1 MSLTQLLILFILWR
15 CNLSLLKKTSGF
27 SLLEVL
33 IALVILSISL
43 LALAGLMITTTGNNS
58 LGGHLT
64 EAATFAQDRL
74 EQLRLIPWQNI
85 TSGGDQI
92 AGSSGINYI
101 RNWTVV
107 TNGNARTVTMRINWS
122 DRNNH
127 SISLASV
134 ISQ

>member
-1 MSLTQLLILFILWR
+1 MKP
-15 CNLSLLKKTSGF
+15 NGF
-27 SLLEVL
+27 TLLEVL

-43 LALAGLMITTTGNNS
+43 LALAGLMVTTTGNNS

-74 EQLRLIPWQNI
+74 EQLRVIPWQSI
-85 TSGGDQI
+85 ASGGDQI
-92 AGSSGINYI
+92 TSSSGINYT

-107 TNGNARTVTMRINWS
+107 TNGNSRTVTMTINWS
-122 DRNNH
+122 DRVNH

>member
-1 MSLTQLLILFILWR
+1 MSF
-15 CNLSLLKKTSGF
+15 LKKTSGF

-43 LALAGLMITTTGNNS
+43 LALAGLMVTTTGNNS

-74 EQLRLIPWQNI
+74 EQLRLISWQNI

-92 AGSSGINYI
+92 EGSSGINYI

-107 TNGNARTVTMRINWS
+107 TNGNARTVTIRINWS
-122 DRNNH
+122 DRTNH

>member
-1 MSLTQLLILFILWR
+1 MSF
-15 CNLSLLKKTSGF
+15 LKKTSGF

-33 IALVILSISL
+33 IALVILAISL
-43 LALAGLMITTTGNNS
+43 LALTGLMVTTTGNNS

-74 EQLRLIPWQNI
+74 EQLRLISWQNI

-92 AGSSGINYI
+92 EGSSGINYI

-107 TNGNARTVTMRINWS
+107 TNGNARTVTIRINWS